1 MDKDTAP
8 NSTDALGSSR
18 LTDKEGSQGRQEEQ
32 DTNQATAQ
40 SHPKLILIPESTD
53 VDPSSSSEGE
63 DLAKLEEINR
73 LKARLEAKLQAK
85 QLRKMAKSTGADDTQ
100 QTSSNVPGSED
111 TTSRGRSVVKCD
123 PIVIPSE
130 SSTLNNTSAPLNDSY
145 LDVTTPTT
153 SITPLISPGFR
164 TPSPPH
170 RSRIMSPPS
179 GASSRKRQHSPSPL
193 PKASSISVHRM
204 GYGSRTPTPKR
215 HLRFPEGANT
225 PEKASSFDSKMK
237 LEMEG
242 RNTWTE
248 DPYHDPLDDDLDS
261 AILDALLEDEF
272 DQASEAPV
280 KSTVA
285 TTHSTTGD
293 DKETAEE
300 NGATDLPTAKAGGH
314 GDSNH
319 SLTEVVEAQRQKREA
334 EIAVQKAPKS
344 TFCTIAAES
353 EPLSAEE
360 STRLRHTLDFDPLTG
375 LRIRDRITSCEDV
388 ATMTHKMRIIPLKDN
403 DQIRENSAKR
413 PTAGLLPSSSSSSG
427 GAALSTGR
435 LGSIANNPAIA
446 SDSKLENWI
455 IAGVVGAKSKQRMTT
470 KKVRYSHFQLSD
482 LRNGAVNA
490 FMFRSV
496 MEKHYNK
503 LEVGQIVAIMNPKVL
518 PQAEHV
524 GTLGVEIEHPDCLL
538 VIGTS
543 TDYGVCEAVK
553 LNGENCG
560 KILDKRG
567 SAYCNHHIMMA
578 MNKRRNQRGSL
589 IVSTSSVYDL
599 DKNTLQ
605 AGSATLPR
613 KIGGDGQSNSRP
625 MTRGFKETTYI
636 FDDGGIGTSSMMD
649 RESPKKGSRPSDS
662 GLSAFLMSQNN
673 PGGQYLRQ
681 AKASK
686 DVAWAKD
693 ITSPKTPTS
702 SSELFPAEMIRR
714 MGYDPVSGKFVPG
727 SPKRTNDD
735 LEARERSIRLL
746 AERVKSPPAPM
757 QSLSAISPARRR
769 TIEVKGTTRSI
780 AQPRSNKLSTA
791 KGGQGGHGA
800 QGDMSFT
807 SPRPPEAP
815 VTTQNWVNLDD
826 GSSEEDIDRG
836 SPLLSLSHQRAKIL
850 QDTRARQSRLLA
862 AAAAATAPAA
872 TTTSAPTTSATAEH
886 STKIPQGKL
895 GVPTAMM
902 ILKRKPTTQSSSI
915 NPAVPSSATSG
926 TTKGPSTRL
935 DTPSKPPTA
944 VSGADTLLHAPE
956 ASATDPRDNAS
967 QKKPRFVDF
976 SDSE

>member
-18 LTDKEGSQGRQEEQ
+18 LTDKEGSQGGQEEQ
-32 DTNQATAQ
+32 DTDQATAQ
-40 SHPKLILIPESTD
+40 SCPKLIVIPESTD

-85 QLRKMAKSTGADDTQ
+85 QLRKMAKSTGTDNTQ
-100 QTSSNVPGSED
+100 QASSNVPGSED

-130 SSTLNNTSAPLNDSY
+130 SSTLNNTSTPPDNSY

-164 TPSPPH
+164 TPSPPNL
-170 RSRIMSPPS
+170 SRIMSPPS

-193 PKASSISVHRM
+193 PKSSSISVHRI

-225 PEKASSFDSKMK
+225 PEKASSFNSKMK
-237 LEMEG
+237 LEMED

-248 DPYHDPLDDDLDS
+248 DPYHDLLDDDLDG

-272 DQASEAPV
+272 DQTSETSV
-280 KSTVA
+280 KSTVV
-285 TTHSTTGD
+285 TTHSDTGD
-293 DKETAEE
+293 DKETAAE
-300 NGATDLPTAKAGGH
+300 NGATDLPTTKAGEHGH
-314 GDSNH
+314 SNP
-319 SLTEVVEAQRQKREA
+319 SLTEIVEAQRQKREA
-334 EIAVQKAPKS
+334 EIAMQKAPKS
-344 TFCTIAAES
+344 TFYTIAAES
-353 EPLSAEE
+353 EPLSTEE

-388 ATMTHKMRIIPLKDN
+388 ATMTHSMRIIPLKDS

-413 PTAGLLPSSSSSSG
+413 PTAGILSSSLSSS

-435 LGSIANNPAIA
+435 LGSTANNPAIA
-446 SDSKLENWI
+446 SDSKPENWI
-455 IAGVVGAKSKQRMTT
+455 IAGVVGAKSKERMTT

-503 LEVGQIVAIMNPKVL
+503 LEVGQIVAIMNPKIL

-538 VIGTS
+538 VIGAS
-543 TDYGVCEAVK
+543 KDYGVCEAVK

-589 IVSTSSVYDL
+589 IASTSSVYDL
-599 DKNTLQ
+599 DKNSLQ
-605 AGSATLPR
+605 AGSATLAR
-613 KIGGDGQSNSRP
+613 KIGGDGQSNRS

-636 FDDGGIGTSSMMD
+636 FDDGGIGTSSMID
-649 RESPKKGSRPSDS
+649 GESPKKGSRPSDS

-681 AKASK
+681 AKTSK

-757 QSLSAISPARRR
+757 QPLSALSLARRR

-791 KGGQGGHGA
+791 KGGQGG

-815 VTTQNWVNLDD
+815 VTGQNWVNLDD

-862 AAAAATAPAA
+862 AAAAATAP
-872 TTTSAPTTSATAEH
+872 TTTSTPTTSAIAKD

-895 GVPTAMM
+895 SVPTAMM
-902 ILKRKPTTQSSSI
+902 ILKRKPITQSSSI
-915 NPAVPSSATSG
+915 SPAVPSSATSG
-926 TTKGPSTRL
+926 TTKAPSTRL

-956 ASATDPRDNAS
+956 ASSTDPRNSAR
-967 QKKPRFVDF
+967 QKKPKFVDF